1 MTKFLI
7 KDVAI
12 IGAGLG
18 GCALALAL
26 SQQDVPIKVYES
38 RSKNSEVIPSGVTLT
53 PNGLRVLDQ
62 LGVFARI
69 KERCYIATK
78 RVFKNDRDETIKEV
92 PLGGPEANGY
102 WNHRIWRSLLL
113 DEMKLMLKER
123 NVTIQYDSRFTG
135 LVSDNDTGVDFMIND
150 NPQHASLLIGSDGLH
165 STIRNYL
172 APGVL
177 PEYTGLTGII
187 AHIPWKSVAWPYED
201 YERNA
206 TIQGKPG
213 AIFWIA
219 EDPEGKDIMIGYQL
233 HFTEQSRDELTKLQ
247 QDKDKLVEIY
257 RRGYDEHGA
266 TARSIIDSV
275 AAHKE
280 HLYLWPFAKMPKL
293 PRWFSNTGRV
303 ILLGDGAHA
312 LPPSS
317 GQGVNQAL
325 EDVYS
330 LTLLLV
336 SSATTNLANGVKEDI
351 EAHSRPSFLEALDF
365 WQRMRQDR
373 IDAVLEWTTNTNN
386 VSRLPEAERK
396 RLYGEGKIREGQGD
410 DTRWLFMFD
419 IDKEVKDWLQSQR
432 SAPLT

>member
-1 MTKFLI
+1 MADYL

-26 SQQDVPIKVYES
+26 SQQDIPIKVYES
-38 RSKNSEVIPSGVTLT
+38 RSENSEVIPSGVILT
-53 PNGLRVLDQ
+53 PNGLRVLDR

-69 KERCYIATK
+69 KDRCYISTK
-78 RVFKNDRDETIKEV
+78 RIFKNDRDETIKEV
-92 PLGGPEANGY
+92 PHGGPEVNGY

-113 DEMKLMLKER
+113 DEMKMMLRER
-123 NVTIQYDSRFTG
+123 NVSIHYDSKFTG
-135 LVSDNDTGVDFMIND
+135 LVSDSDIGVDFTIND
-150 NPQHASLLIGSDGLH
+150 SPEHASLLIGSDGLH
-165 STIRNYL
+165 STIRDYL
-172 APGVL
+172 APGVK

-187 AHIPWKSVAWPYED
+187 AHIPWDSVTWPYEN

-219 EDPEGKDIMIGYQL
+219 EDPEGKDIMIGHQFQ
-233 HFTEQSRDELTKLQ
+233 FTEQSRDELTKLQ

-257 RRGYDEHGA
+257 RRGYDEHGP

-280 HLYLWPFAKMPKL
+280 LMHLWPFAKMPKL
-293 PRWFSNTGRV
+293 PRWFSETGRV

-336 SSATTNLANGVKEDI
+336 SSASVNLSSG
-351 EAHSRPSFLEALDF
+351 EAIHDQVHSRPTSLEALDF

-373 IDAVLEWTTNTNN
+373 IDAIFEWTTNTNN

-396 RLYGEGKIREGQGD
+396 RLYAEGKIREGQGD
-410 DTRWLFMFD
+410 DTRWLFMLD
-419 IDKEVKDWLQSQR
+419 IDKEVKNWLQSQR